1 MSKAYETV
9 AGKISK
15 PTANILEFSGTE
27 YYYIRNVDCE
37 SCICRKIDNFEID
50 LSNFKPKKMSL
61 NLYVWELSDAGTPIQ
76 IVGRRY
82 GISSKT
88 KLMDT
93 INYVETNVSAPKN
106 LEKLEK
112 ADIAVSNLMICE
124 TVQDNH
130 GIIGT
135 INASVTINNK

>member
-1 MSKAYETV
+1 MSKACETV
-9 AGKISK
+9 VGKISK
-15 PTANILEFSGTE
+15 PTADILEFLGTE
-27 YYYIRNVDCE
+27 YYYIRNIDFE
-37 SCICRKIDNFEID
+37 NCICRKIGNFEIE

-61 NLYVWELSDAGTPIQ
+61 NLYVWELSDTGTPIQ

-88 KLMDT
+88 ELMNT
-93 INYVETNVSAPKN
+93 INYVETNVSVPKN
-106 LEKLEK
+106 LEKIEK
-112 ADIAVSNLMICE
+112 ADIAISNLTICE

-135 INASVTINNK
+135 TNASVTINNK